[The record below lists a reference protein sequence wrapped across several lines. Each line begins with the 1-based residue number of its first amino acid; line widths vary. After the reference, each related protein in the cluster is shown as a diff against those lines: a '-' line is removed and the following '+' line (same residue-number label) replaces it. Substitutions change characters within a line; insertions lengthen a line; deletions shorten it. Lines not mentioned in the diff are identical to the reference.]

1 MKISLFAILGL
12 LLMSACSSQ
21 QQAPAYPLGP
31 KNSPIVGCFQ
41 DYGRSL
47 SDETEK
53 RILELCSAAQRQAK
67 INLAVVTVPSLGTLS
82 IESYAQAIGN
92 EWAAKDDYPGN
103 GVIVLLSFTDRK
115 IRIDLDESTAKRMS
129 DAKAKAIIQTVFI
142 PRFREGQNDLGT
154 TEGVQAIMDWFR
166 TH

>member
-1 MKISLFAILGL
+1 MKTHWPLWIVLMAILLSLQRIDASPVGPVSTPIL
-12 LLMSACSSQ
+12 AC
-21 QQAPAYPLGP
+21 L
-31 KNSPIVGCFQ
+31 Q
-41 DYGRSL
+41 DYGGNL

-53 RILELCSAAQRQAK
+53 ELLEICAVALKEAK
-67 INLAVVTVPSLGTLS
+67 ISLAIVTIPSLNGWS
-82 IESYAQAIGN
+82 IEAYAQAIGN
-92 EWAAKDDYPGN
+92 EWARRDDYSGN

-154 TEGVQAIMDWFR
+154 TEGVQAIVDWFR
-166 TH
+166 AH